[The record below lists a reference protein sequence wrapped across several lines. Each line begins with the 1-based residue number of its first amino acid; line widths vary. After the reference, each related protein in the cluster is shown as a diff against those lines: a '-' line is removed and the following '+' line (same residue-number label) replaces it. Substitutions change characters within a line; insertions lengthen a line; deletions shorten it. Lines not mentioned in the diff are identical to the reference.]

1 MKLRGFKM
9 NKNELA
15 RLIDHT
21 LLKSDAKID
30 DIKKL
35 CYEAIKYN
43 FYSVCINPCYI
54 KIAKDF
60 LENSDIKI
68 CTVISFPLG
77 ASSTNVKIKEA
88 EDSIINGADE
98 IDMVMNIGM
107 FKSNNYD
114 YIYEE
119 ISLIKKTI
127 GDKILKVIIE
137 TSLLNDE
144 EKIKASEIIKK
155 SGADFIKTSTGFSQ
169 GGATKEDILLIR
181 KTVGDNFGIK
191 ASGGIKTYEQALEL
205 IKAGAT
211 RIGSSSSVKIVS

>member
-1 MKLRGFKM
+1 MDKK
-9 NKNELA
+9 ELA

-35 CYEAIKYN
+35 CDEAIKYN

-68 CTVISFPLG
+68 TTVISFPLG
-77 ASSTNVKIKEA
+77 ASSIYVKIKEA
-88 EDSIINGADE
+88 EDAILNGADE

-107 FKSNNYD
+107 FKSSNYD

-119 ISLIKKTI
+119 ISSIKKTI
-127 GDKILKVIIE
+127 GKNILKVIIE

-144 EKIKASEIIKK
+144 EKIKACKIVKK
-155 SGADFIKTSTGFSQ
+155 SGADFVKTSTGFSQ

-191 ASGGIKTYEQALEL
+191 ASGGIKSYEQALEL

>member
-1 MKLRGFKM
+1 M
-9 NKNELA
+9 NKKDLA

-21 LLKSDAKID
+21 LLKSETKIE

-35 CYEAIKYN
+35 CEEAIKYQ
-43 FYSVCINPCYI
+43 FYSVCINPCYV
-54 KIAKDF
+54 KTAKEF
-60 LENSDIKI
+60 LKNSDIKI

-77 ASSTNVKIKEA
+77 ASTIKTKIYEA
-88 EDSIINGADE
+88 TEAIENGADE

-107 FKSNNYD
+107 FKSNRYE

-119 ISLIKKTI
+119 ISSIKKAI
-127 GDKILKVIIE
+127 EYRILKVIIE
-137 TSLLNDE
+137 TSILSEE

-155 SGADFIKTSTGFSQ
+155 SGANFVKTSTGFSQ

-181 KTVGDNFGIK
+181 KSVGDNFGIK
-191 ASGGIKTYEQALEL
+191 ASGGIKTYQQAVEL

-211 RIGSSSSVKIVS
+211 RIGSSSSVKIMEE

>member
-1 MKLRGFKM
+1 MKLRGFEM
-9 NKNELA
+9 DKNELA

-21 LLKSDAKID
+21 LLKSDAKVD

-35 CYEAIKYN
+35 CEEAIKYN
-43 FYSVCINPCYI
+43 FYSVCINPCYV
-54 KIAKDF
+54 KIAKDY
-60 LENSDIKI
+60 LKNSDIKI

-77 ASSTNVKIKEA
+77 ASSTYIKIKEA
-88 EDSIINGADE
+88 EDAIINGANE

-107 FKSNNYD
+107 FKSNNYE

-119 ISLIKKTI
+119 ISSIKKTI
-127 GDKILKVIIE
+127 GENILKVIIE

-144 EKIKASEIIKK
+144 EKLKACKIVKK
-155 SGADFIKTSTGFSQ
+155 SGADFVKTSTGFSQ

>member
-9 NKNELA
+9 NKSKLA

-35 CYEAIKYN
+35 CEEAIKYK
-43 FYSVCINPCYI
+43 FYSVCINPCYV
-54 KIAKDF
+54 KIANDF
-60 LENSDIKI
+60 LKKSDIKI

-77 ASSTNVKIKEA
+77 ASSTYVKIKEA
-88 EDSIINGADE
+88 EDAIKNGADE

-114 YIYEE
+114 YIHEE
-119 ISLIKKTI
+119 ISSIKKTI
-127 GDKILKVIIE
+127 GGNILKVIIE
-137 TSLLNDE
+137 TSLLCDD
-144 EKIKASEIIKK
+144 EKIKASEIVKK

-181 KTVGDNFGIK
+181 KTVGEKIGIK
-191 ASGGIKTYEQALEL
+191 ASGGIRSFGQALEL

>member
-9 NKNELA
+9 DKKELA

-35 CYEAIKYN
+35 CDEAIKYN

-68 CTVISFPLG
+68 TTVISFPLG
-77 ASSTNVKIKEA
+77 ASSIYVKIKEA
-88 EDSIINGADE
+88 EDAILNGADE

-107 FKSNNYD
+107 FKSSNYD

-119 ISLIKKTI
+119 ISSIKKTI
-127 GDKILKVIIE
+127 GKNILKVIIE

-144 EKIKASEIIKK
+144 EKIKACKIVKK
-155 SGADFIKTSTGFSQ
+155 SGADFVKTSTGFSQ

-191 ASGGIKTYEQALEL
+191 ASGGIKSYEQALEL

>member
-1 MKLRGFKM
+1 M
-9 NKNELA
+9 NKKDLA

-21 LLKSDAKID
+21 LLKSETKIE

-35 CYEAIKYN
+35 CEEALKYQ
-43 FYSVCINPCYI
+43 FYSVCINPCYV
-54 KIAKDF
+54 KTAKEF
-60 LENSDIKI
+60 LKNSDIKI

-77 ASSTNVKIKEA
+77 ASTIKTKIYEA
-88 EDSIINGADE
+88 TEAIENGADE

-107 FKSNNYD
+107 FKSNRYE

-119 ISLIKKTI
+119 ISSIKKAI
-127 GDKILKVIIE
+127 EYRILKVIIE
-137 TSLLNDE
+137 TSILSEE

-155 SGADFIKTSTGFSQ
+155 SGANFVKTSTGFSQ

-181 KTVGDNFGIK
+181 KSVGDNFGIK
-191 ASGGIKTYEQALEL
+191 ASGGIKTYQQAVEL

-211 RIGSSSSVKIVS
+211 RIGSSSSVKIMEE

>member
-1 MKLRGFKM
+1 MDKK
-9 NKNELA
+9 ELA

-35 CYEAIKYN
+35 CDEAIKYN

-68 CTVISFPLG
+68 TTVISFPLG
-77 ASSTNVKIKEA
+77 ASSIYVKIKEA
-88 EDSIINGADE
+88 EDAILNGADE

-107 FKSNNYD
+107 FKSGNYD

-119 ISLIKKTI
+119 ISSIKKTI
-127 GDKILKVIIE
+127 GKNILKVIIE

-144 EKIKASEIIKK
+144 EKIKASKIVKK
-155 SGADFIKTSTGFSQ
+155 SGADFVKTSTGFSQ

-191 ASGGIKTYEQALEL
+191 ASGGIKSYEQALEL

>member
-35 CYEAIKYN
+35 CDEAKKYN

-68 CTVISFPLG
+68 CSVISFPLG
-77 ASSTNVKIKEA
+77 ASSIYVKIKEA
-88 EDSIINGADE
+88 EDAIKNGADE

-114 YIYEE
+114 YIYKE
-119 ISLIKKTI
+119 IYSIKKII
-127 GDKILKVIIE
+127 GEKILKVIIE

-144 EKIKASEIIKK
+144 EKIKACKIVKK
-155 SGADFIKTSTGFSQ
+155 SGADFVKTSTGFSQ

-181 KTVGDNFGIK
+181 KIVGDNFGIK
-191 ASGGIKTYEQALEL
+191 ASGGIKSYEQALEL

>member
-1 MKLRGFKM
+1 M

-21 LLKSDAKID
+21 LLKPDAKID

-35 CYEAIKYN
+35 CDEAIKYN

-60 LENSDIKI
+60 LQNSDIKI

-77 ASSTNVKIKEA
+77 ASSIYVKIKEA
-88 EDSIINGADE
+88 EDAIKNGADE

-107 FKSNNYD
+107 FKSSNYD

-119 ISLIKKTI
+119 ISSIKKTI
-127 GDKILKVIIE
+127 GKNILKVIIE

-144 EKIKASEIIKK
+144 EKIKACKIVKE
-155 SGADFIKTSTGFSQ
+155 SGADFVKTSTGFSQ

-191 ASGGIKTYEQALEL
+191 ASGGIKSYEQALEL